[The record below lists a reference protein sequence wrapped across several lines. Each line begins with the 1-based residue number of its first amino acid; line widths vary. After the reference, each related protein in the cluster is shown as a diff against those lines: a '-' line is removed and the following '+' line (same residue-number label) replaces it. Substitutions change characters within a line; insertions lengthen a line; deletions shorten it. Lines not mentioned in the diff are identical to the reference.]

1 MKKPSKFL
9 VTLLS
14 AITLTSSSGAVDAI
28 GTSKLPE
35 TMRLMGRTETRETET
50 EETETRETE
59 TEETETEETE
69 TEETETRETETGE
82 TETGETETET
92 REIRMREVRKEME
105 RMEASRSEI
114 RSRMERRRRE
124 MGHISLL
131 PMIHGDFLKRRTE
144 AENSDMLLSIN
155 GYFLMVTRT
164 EPGKVKTLEEG
175 KTINVDMLRTESR
188 ERREEIRKIEEI
200 IKRREM
206 RRKKKIMRQEFI
218 NGMEF
223 VYTDCRHCPG
233 IICCCLKN
241 GETIHVNRHMLE
253 ESHEENTRK
262 LHEWVQNSQDMIR
275 AHVTMI
281 PADETLNQLCAS
293 FLFSDAYRK
302 KILGEGVCE
311 ISRDLLIRILSA
323 ANFEWQGRPQPEE
336 FDVNRIAM
344 SYMNGLL
351 TIMCFN
357 GEIETY
363 EAKIGECRG

>member
-14 AITLTSSSGAVDAI
+14 AITLISSSGAVDAI

-35 TMRLMGRTETRETET
+35 TMRLMGRTETG
-50 EETETRETE
+50 
-59 TEETETEETE
+59 
-69 TEETETRETETGE
+69 ETETRETETGE
-82 TETGETETET
+82 TETGETET
-92 REIRMREVRKEME
+92 RMREVKREME

-114 RSRMERRRRE
+114 RSRMEWRRRG

-131 PMIHGDFLKRRTE
+131 PTIHGDFSMRRTEAERTE
-144 AENSDMLLSIN
+144 AENSDMILSIN

-164 EPGKVKTLEEG
+164 EPGKVKTVEEG
-175 KTINVDMLRTESR
+175 KTINVDVLRTESR
-188 ERREEIRKIEEI
+188 ERRRELRKIYGI
-200 IKRREM
+200 IR
-206 RRKKKIMRQEFI
+206 RRKMIERRRTIRSGFI
-218 NGMEF
+218 NGMMF
-223 VYTDCRHCPG
+223 AYTDYRRYPG

-241 GETIHVNRHMLE
+241 EETIHVNRHMLE
-253 ESHEENTRK
+253 ESREENIRK
-262 LHEWVQNSQDMIR
+262 LHECVQNSQDMIR

>member
-69 TEETETRETETGE
+69 TEETETRETETRETETGE

-188 ERREEIRKIEEI
+188 EKGINKKDRRDN
-200 IKRREM
+200 
-206 RRKKKIMRQEFI
+206 KKERNEKKEK
-218 NGMEF
+218 NNEA
-223 VYTDCRHCPG
+223 G
-233 IICCCLKN
+233 I
-241 GETIHVNRHMLE
+241 
-253 ESHEENTRK
+253 
-262 LHEWVQNSQDMIR
+262 
-275 AHVTMI
+275 
-281 PADETLNQLCAS
+281 
-293 FLFSDAYRK
+293 Y
-302 KILGEGVCE
+302 
-311 ISRDLLIRILSA
+311 
-323 ANFEWQGRPQPEE
+323 
-336 FDVNRIAM
+336 
-344 SYMNGLL
+344 
-351 TIMCFN
+351 
-357 GEIETY
+357 
-363 EAKIGECRG
+363 

>member
-14 AITLTSSSGAVDAI
+14 AITLISSSGAVDAI

-35 TMRLMGRTETRETET
+35 TMRLMGRTETG
-50 EETETRETE
+50 
-59 TEETETEETE
+59 
-69 TEETETRETETGE
+69 ETETGE
-82 TETGETETET
+82 TETGETETGET
-92 REIRMREVRKEME
+92 ETGETETGETETRMREVKREME

-114 RSRMERRRRE
+114 RSRMEWRRRE

-131 PMIHGDFLKRRTE
+131 PMIHGDFLTRRTEAERTE
-144 AENSDMLLSIN
+144 AENSDMILSIN
-155 GYFLMVTRT
+155 GYSLMVTRT
-164 EPGKVKTLEEG
+164 GPGKVKTVEEG
-175 KTINVDMLRTESR
+175 KTINVDVLRTESR
-188 ERREEIRKIEEI
+188 ERRRELRKIYGI
-200 IKRREM
+200 RRL
-206 RRKKKIMRQEFI
+206 RKMIERSRTIRSGFI
-218 NGMEF
+218 NGMMF
-223 VYTDCRHCPG
+223 AYTDYRRYPG

-253 ESHEENTRK
+253 ESREENIRK
-262 LHEWVQNSQDMIR
+262 LHEWVQNSQDTIR

-293 FLFSDAYRK
+293 FLFSKAYRK

-311 ISRDLLIRILSA
+311 ISRDLMIRILSA